1 MAGSIM
7 KAIVVD
13 DEAPARRRL
22 ARMLEEFAGV
32 EVIDQLQDGDAVL
45 HALASHTP
53 DVLFLDVQMPGLD
66 GLTLARRSRGLPP
79 VVFVTAH
86 DCYAVQ
92 AFAVDAVDYLLKPVR
107 PERLIAAVERVR
119 CRSGVVPAGVQEGPA
134 VRVVTNARGAVRW
147 FDAREITRFWA
158 AEKYTLFRSDGVEQ
172 ISEEPLQTLEQ
183 RLAGYGFV
191 RVHRSEL
198 VRADAVLTLRVVEGG
213 HEVVLSD
220 GQVAKVSRR
229 ALFAIKHA
237 LGLV

>member
-1 MAGSIM
+1 M

-22 ARMLEEFAGV
+22 ARMLEELAGV
-32 EVIDQLQDGDAVL
+32 EVIDQLEDGDAVL
-45 HALASHTP
+45 SALASHVP
-53 DVLFLDVQMPGLD
+53 DVLFLDVHMPGLD
-66 GLTLARRSRGLPP
+66 GLTLAQRSRGLPP
-79 VVFVTAH
+79 VVFVTAY

-107 PERLIAAVERVR
+107 PERLIAAVDRVR
-119 CRSGVVPAGVQEGPA
+119 CRAGVVPVAVQEDPA

-147 FDAREITRFWA
+147 FDARQITRFWA
-158 AEKYTLFRSDGVEQ
+158 AEKYTLFRSDGAEQ
-172 ISEEPLQTLEQ
+172 ITEEPLQTLEQ
-183 RLAGYGFV
+183 RLASYGFV

-198 VRADAVLTLRVVEGG
+198 VRADAVVALRVVEGR

-229 ALFAIKHA
+229 ALFAIKHV